1 MESLPSDT
9 PAEKRL
15 WELMCVVYET
25 HSARHELTIRALT
38 LEFDLIREAVER
50 VDRKRIGFVRGLL
63 AGIGLDGDE
72 LEMRTLVFVA
82 TTSLDRQLL
91 SGMSDET
98 YRNLLKQKHAF
109 FVRSE

>member
-38 LEFDLIREAVER
+38 LEFALGRGGYATYVLREIAE
-50 VDRKRIGFVRGLL
+50 
-63 AGIGLDGDE
+63 
-72 LEMRTLVFVA
+72 
-82 TTSLDRQLL
+82 TT
-91 SGMSDET
+91 
-98 YRNLLKQKHAF
+98 A
-109 FVRSE
+109 